1 MNTIRITLLTVVCLT
16 SITLFFQ
23 MITSSILPQNAKK
36 WFGLTFCG
44 IMTAAVAEYFGDMM
58 NGDTAHI
65 TLHIII
71 KLIEFFITPWLPF
84 LMAMA
89 CNAVRKPKIV
99 ASVLFIHMLAEIA
112 LVFSGSIFY
121 ISSDGIYHHGP
132 LYFIYGVAFTMAFL
146 YLLAVFVILS
156 QRYRKYHRLNLL
168 LSALILLAGLIP
180 ALIDSSCRTA
190 FLGISLSSFVLY
202 TYYEGL
208 TQQQLAEDLEK
219 RNQLINR
226 MQGRIIEGI
235 ADLIENRDSNTGTHI
250 KNTSAYVEMLALAAK
265 NKGLYADVID
275 DHYIDMITRAAPL
288 HDVGKIVVS
297 DSILLKP
304 GKLTSE
310 EFDLIKRHAKEGGRI
325 VDQILGGVT
334 DDEFMRYALEIAVY
348 HHEKW
353 DGSGYPEGLKGE
365 AIPLSARIM
374 ALADV
379 YDALIM
385 KRPYK
390 EAFSTEKALGI
401 IEEGLGSHFD
411 PELGKLFVETMRNL
425 NAE

>member
-1 MNTIRITLLTVVCLT
+1 
-16 SITLFFQ
+16 
-23 MITSSILPQNAKK
+23 
-36 WFGLTFCG
+36 
-44 IMTAAVAEYFGDMM
+44 
-58 NGDTAHI
+58 
-65 TLHIII
+65 
-71 KLIEFFITPWLPF
+71 
-84 LMAMA
+84 
-89 CNAVRKPKIV
+89 
-99 ASVLFIHMLAEIA
+99 
-112 LVFSGSIFY
+112 
-121 ISSDGIYHHGP
+121 
-132 LYFIYGVAFTMAFL
+132 
-146 YLLAVFVILS
+146 
-156 QRYRKYHRLNLL
+156 
-168 LSALILLAGLIP
+168 
-180 ALIDSSCRTA
+180 
-190 FLGISLSSFVLY
+190 VLY

-365 AIPLSARIM
+365 EIPLSARIM